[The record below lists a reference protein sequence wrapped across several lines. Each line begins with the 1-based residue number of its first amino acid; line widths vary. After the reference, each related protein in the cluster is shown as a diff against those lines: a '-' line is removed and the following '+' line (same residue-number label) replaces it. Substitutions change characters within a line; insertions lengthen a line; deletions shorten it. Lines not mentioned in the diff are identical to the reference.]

1 MTEVSE
7 GKEQYGEVNNEI
19 YSSTTLAAVL
29 LMFSSSLLYYL
40 LYFAILGKHKV
51 TEVLNSDAMKYLYRM
66 IESYFSYKENYKAD
80 LLVQ

>member
-7 GKEQYGEVNNEI
+7 GKEQYGDVNNEI
-19 YSSTTLAAVL
+19 YSSTTLASAL

-51 TEVLNSDAMKYLYRM
+51 TEVLNSDAMKYL
-66 IESYFSYKENYKAD
+66 
-80 LLVQ
+80 